1 MIMVVEYHDQKRKQR
16 RKIMVKLIVGVRG
29 TGKTKTLIGMVN
41 DAAEKSKGSVIC
53 IEKGNKLNFDITHKA
68 RLIDAEAYAVADAQ
82 ALYGFVAGIAASDH
96 DITDLFI
103 DSTLKIC
110 QNDISAFETF
120 VKEMDAL
127 SEKLGFHVV
136 MTASLPADECGESVR
151 KYI

>member
-1 MIMVVEYHDQKRKQR
+1 
-16 RKIMVKLIVGVRG
+16 MVKLIVGVRG
-29 TGKTKTLIGMVN
+29 TGKTKTLIDMVN
-41 DAAEKSKGSVIC
+41 EVAPKSKGSVIC

-68 RLIDAEAYAVADAQ
+68 RLIDADAYAVADAQ

-110 QNDISAFETF
+110 AGDLAAFEKL
-120 VKEMDAL
+120 VEEIACL
-127 SEKLGFHVV
+127 AEKVGFNVV
-136 MTASLPADECGESVR
+136 MTSSMPIEDCSEAIR

>member
-1 MIMVVEYHDQKRKQR
+1 
-16 RKIMVKLIVGVRG
+16 MVKLIVGVRG

-53 IEKGNKLNFDITHKA
+53 IEQGNKLNFDITHKA
-68 RLIDAEAYAVADAQ
+68 RLIDAEVYAVADAQ

-110 QNDISAFETF
+110 QGDVAAFERF
-120 VKEMDAL
+120 VAEMDTL
-127 SEKLGFHVV
+127 STQLGFRVV
-136 MTASLPADECGESVR
+136 MTASMPMEDCTEGLRA
-151 KYI
+151 YI